1 LPQLDSEKVLVKIR
15 ELKTRVHLAIGEEID
30 LASLHKE
37 TLMLCEILFSRKSE
51 YKSIDQ
57 YIAPSNFILLPSKE
71 KKGKLVQIPI
81 KEELEE
87 RRKALLI
94 NIIRIL
100 EKAEKKYSLKKELEK
115 KQDLVVKNEIKN
127 LKTEVANLKLK
138 IK

>member
-1 LPQLDSEKVLVKIR
+1 MGVR
-15 ELKTRVHLAIGEEID
+15 
-30 LASLHKE
+30 
-37 TLMLCEILFSRKSE
+37 
-51 YKSIDQ
+51 
-57 YIAPSNFILLPSKE
+57 LPSKE